1 MKRIVVLFL
10 TLMMLSTMTSCGKQ
24 EFAFEEEKLR
34 TLSQDCMNRFV
45 QKDFIGV
52 ENMVKRSS
60 RSKLSAATLQQAWEQ
75 TGEKLGAFVRFVS
88 ADVETNGKNATVLL
102 VSEFEQNGMTAT
114 FSFDTNYEIKALY
127 MNYKSIIGDLNAET
141 QTYTQQEI
149 KIGEGEE
156 PLTGALTLPKGV
168 QKPPVVIFV
177 HGSGATDLNE
187 SIGAADNRPFEDLAY
202 GLAEQ
207 GIASIR
213 YDKRNYA
220 YPETF
225 RQLGKQVTIQ
235 DEVLRDV
242 NAAVAYA
249 QTLPSVD
256 TSRIYILGHSLGGML
271 APKIAQDNPAVAGLV
286 VLAGSPRHLE
296 DIVLDQNKMLLEQTQ
311 QSRSQKDRTLREI
324 EAEVQKIKELK
335 KDSTAD
341 MIFNMPAA
349 YWASL
354 NEIDTES
361 IAKSL
366 SIPILIQQGSAD
378 FQVYADKDYLLWQQV
393 LEEKE
398 NAQFRLY
405 DGLNHLFMQNNGKQ
419 DSTEY
424 DIKGHVDQKVI
435 DDIGA
440 FIHSGK

>member
-1 MKRIVVLFL
+1 MKRILVLFL
-10 TLMMLSTMTSCGKQ
+10 TLIMLTAMASCGKQ

-34 TLSQDCMNRFV
+34 NLSQDCMNRFI
-45 QKDFIGV
+45 QKDFAGV

-60 RSKLSAATLQQAWEQ
+60 RSKLSAANLQQAWEQ
-75 TGEKLGAFVRFVS
+75 TGEKLGDFVRFVS
-88 ADVETNGKNATVLL
+88 ADVESNGKNATVLL

-127 MNYKSIIGDLNAET
+127 MNYKSIVGNLNTET

-149 KIGEGEE
+149 KIGDSGE
-156 PLTGALTLPKGV
+156 PLTGALTLPKGI
-168 QKPPVVIFV
+168 QNPPVVLFV

-187 SIGAADNRPFEDLAY
+187 SVGAADNRPFEDLAH

-235 DEVLRDV
+235 DEVLNDV

-249 QTLPSVD
+249 QTLTSVD
-256 TSRIYILGHSLGGML
+256 TSRIYVLGHSLGGML

-286 VLAGSPRHLE
+286 IMAGSPRRLE
-296 DIVLDQNKMLLEQTQ
+296 DIVFDQNKMLLDQTQ
-311 QSRSQKDRTLREI
+311 QSQSQKDRTLREI

-335 KDSTAD
+335 KGASAD

-349 YWASL
+349 YWLSL
-354 NEIDTES
+354 NEIDTGS

-378 FQVYADKDYLLWQQV
+378 FQVYADKDYPLWQQV
-393 LEEKE
+393 LAGKD
-398 NAQFRLY
+398 NVQFRLY
-405 DGLNHLFMQNNGKQ
+405 DGLNHLFMPNNGKQ
-419 DSTEY
+419 DTTEY
-424 DIKGHVDQKVI
+424 DIKGHVEQKVI
-435 DDIGA
+435 DDIAA
-440 FIHSGK
+440 FIRQH